1 MTERR
6 EPRLRFLSE
15 ADCEGLHEATLQLL
29 ARLGVRFL
37 PEAAVSV
44 FREAGFEVADSVL

>member
-15 ADCEGLHEATLQLL
+15 ADCERIHQATLHLL

-37 PEAAVSV
+37 PEAAVTV
-44 FREAGFEVADSVL
+44 FREAGLEVADSVL